1 MYSHNHTSMSW
12 HLMVIDRYS
21 DTEHVLAVLVN
32 GLDQLKETVTVVL
45 QGGAGVKISILT
57 RNS

>member
-1 MYSHNHTSMSW
+1 
-12 HLMVIDRYS
+12 MVIDRYS